1 MTQQP
6 DMIQQITGYLRR
18 DGSRPLDELGV
29 LMDTVD
35 ADWQRCLE
43 AMTEAQACFHPSEGP
58 AVATPWSGEGAH
70 WSAKEVIG
78 HFLFSERSLNQR
90 IAEIAG
96 LPPPVVEVPQVRAM
110 GEQSAEDERQPIDEL
125 RRRLDGFFDDT
136 RALLS
141 SLGSKGVPKGE
152 LSFPHPVFGP
162 LTATEWI
169 AFHWLHTMDHVG
181 QINALKSAPGY
192 PAA

>member
-1 MTQQP
+1 M
-6 DMIQQITGYLRR
+6 GNAA
-18 DGSRPLDELGV
+18 
-29 LMDTVD
+29 
-35 ADWQRCLE
+35 ADWQRSLE

-58 AVATPWSGEGAH
+58 AIATPWSGEGAK

-78 HFLFSERSLNQR
+78 HFLFSDRSLNQM
-90 IAEIAG
+90 IAEMAG
-96 LPPPVVEVPQVRAM
+96 LPPSVQVPIVRAM
-110 GEQSAEDERQPIDEL
+110 GEQSAEDERQSIDEL

-141 SLGSKGVPKGE
+141 SLASKGVLKGE

-162 LTATEWI
+162 LTLTEWI
-169 AFHWLHTMDHVG
+169 AFHWLHTMDHLS
-181 QINALKSAPGY
+181 QINVLKSAPGY

>member
-1 MTQQP
+1 MTQQAEI
-6 DMIQQITGYLRR
+6 IQQLTGVLRR
-18 DGSRPLDELGV
+18 EGSRALDELGA
-29 LMDTVD
+29 LMGN
-35 ADWQRCLE
+35 AAAEWQRSLE

-90 IAEIAG
+90 IAEMAG
-96 LPPPVVEVPQVRAM
+96 LPPPLVEVPTVRAM

-125 RRRLDGFFDDT
+125 RRRLEGFFDDT

-169 AFHWLHTMDHVG
+169 AFHWLHTMDHLG
-181 QINALKSAPGY
+181 QINALKFAPGY

>member
-1 MTQQP
+1 MTQQNDIVP
-6 DMIQQITGYLRR
+6 QLTGVLRQQ
-18 DGSRPLDELGV
+18 GSRPLNELDA
-29 LMDTVD
+29 LMANT
-35 ADWQRCLE
+35 ADDWRRCLE

-58 AVATPWSGEGAH
+58 DVAKPWSGEGAQ
-70 WSAKEVIG
+70 WSAKEVVG

-90 IAEIAG
+90 IAEMAG
-96 LPPPVVEVPQVRAM
+96 LPSPAVEVPRVRAM

-141 SLGSKGVPKGE
+141 SLESKGVPEGV
-152 LSFPHPVFGP
+152 LSFSHPVFGP
-162 LTATEWI
+162 LTVREWV
-169 AFHWLHTMDHVG
+169 AFHWLHTMDHLG

-192 PAA
+192 PPA